1 MFQSTDETNAS
12 KINTM
17 ANDNALRDDHR
28 IQGSSSGNQEDRY
41 DVLILIKS
49 SISLEDY
56 MHHF

>member
-1 MFQSTDETNAS
+1 
-12 KINTM
+12 M

-41 DVLILIKS
+41 NDVLTLIKS

>member
-1 MFQSTDETNAS
+1 
-12 KINTM
+12 M

-28 IQGSSSGNQEDRY
+28 IQGSPSGNQEDRY

>member
-1 MFQSTDETNAS
+1 
-12 KINTM
+12 M

-41 DVLILIKS
+41 DVLTLIKP